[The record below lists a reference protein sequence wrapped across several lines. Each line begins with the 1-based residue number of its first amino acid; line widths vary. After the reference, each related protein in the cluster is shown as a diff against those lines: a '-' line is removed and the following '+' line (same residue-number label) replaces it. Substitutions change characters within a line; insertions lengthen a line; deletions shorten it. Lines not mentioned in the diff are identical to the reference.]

1 MPTATSTDRLT
12 PRSAIRHRPIAAQS
26 TLTHDGPPAIPHFK
40 RIQAPLS
47 AQPSHNK
54 SQRSR
59 PTVLLPESLV
69 RRLSMR
75 QLQGVRWQQVH
86 PLVFLGLG
94 MILALLIIP
103 LGQYLNSVLNTT
115 VDTFQYGQTR
125 TYQTDVYVG
134 HETGRTP
141 SHFIALNLHG
151 RIQVIEFPGG
161 DSAHAK
167 IYVGPQLYDADA
179 DTIPVTLQF
188 VDTHHNHHPDMLV
201 QFRNYQILFRNIQG
215 SFQPA

>member
-1 MPTATSTDRLT
+1 
-12 PRSAIRHRPIAAQS
+12 RHRPIAAQS

-40 RIQAPLS
+40 RIQTPSS
-47 AQPSHNK
+47 ALPSPNK
-54 SQRSR
+54 GQRPR
-59 PTVLLPESLV
+59 PTVLLPESFV
-69 RRLSMR
+69 RRLSMQ
-75 QLQGVRWQQVH
+75 QLRPQQLH

-103 LGQYLNSVLNTT
+103 VGQSLNSLLSTT
-115 VDTFQYGQTR
+115 LDTFQYGQTR

-161 DSAHAK
+161 DSTHAK

-188 VDTHHNHHPDMLV
+188 IDTHHNHHPDMLV
-201 QFRNYQILFRNIQG
+201 QFRNYQLLFRNVQG

>member
-40 RIQAPLS
+40 RIQTPSS
-47 AQPSHNK
+47 ALPSPNK
-54 SQRSR
+54 GQRPR
-59 PTVLLPESLV
+59 PTVLLPESFV
-69 RRLSMR
+69 RRLSMQ
-75 QLQGVRWQQVH
+75 QLRPQQLH

-103 LGQYLNSVLNTT
+103 VGQSLNSLLSTT
-115 VDTFQYGQTR
+115 LDTFQYGQTR

-161 DSAHAK
+161 DSTHAK

-188 VDTHHNHHPDMLV
+188 IDTHHNHHPDMLV
-201 QFRNYQILFRNIQG
+201 QFRNYQLLFRNVQG